1 MQRSDVQQYYLDVRH
16 LTHALCQPLA
26 IEDYVVQP
34 VASMS
39 PPKWHLAHTTWF
51 FETFILQPYT
61 SGYTPYH
68 PLYSYC
74 LTPITSMWANAG
86 APQAG
91 RPVAPDSAGRVR
103 LSGGS

>member
-16 LTHALCQPLA
+16 FTHALCQPLA

-61 SGYTPYH
+61 
-68 PLYSYC
+68 
-74 LTPITSMWANAG
+74 
-86 APQAG
+86 
-91 RPVAPDSAGRVR
+91 PD
-103 LSGGS
+103 

>member
-51 FETFILQPYT
+51 FETFILQSYT
-61 SGYTPYH
+61 PDYTPYH
-68 PLYSYC
+68 PLYSY
-74 LTPITSMWANAG
+74 LFNAG
-86 APQAG
+86 SAPNGETCRARRCRMSMLIG
-91 RPVAPDSAGRVR
+91 RR
-103 LSGGS
+103 LMTG